1 MDKDV
6 KNSRQANSNGPNTDH
21 VLEWLESP
29 DNHLVTV
36 DDPAYPPLL
45 REAADHPLY
54 LYVRGDPAVLVRP
67 MIAIVGSRNSTVYGR
82 EIAFRLGVELASKGF
97 VVCSGLASGID
108 TQAHRAALKAG
119 VPTLAVLGNGLYDVY
134 PPANRGLAAQIVAP
148 GPAQGA
154 LVSELALD
162 ARPIS
167 SHFPSRNR
175 IISGL
180 SLGVCVVEATM
191 RSGSLIT
198 ARLALQQNREVFAVP
213 GSVNSNRSRGC
224 HELLRQGAVLVES
237 ADDILAHVETLYR
250 GQLDLLSLTSPAG
263 DCVAADGTKN
273 QSATGRHGQ
282 AGSAA
287 KAQAAKTNAPRASAE
302 SPVLAFIGSDPIN
315 MDALVQRT
323 GLTISELS
331 QQLLT
336 LELAGE
342 IQKHGGSW
350 VRQSGCQ

>member
-1 MDKDV
+1 MDMD
-6 KNSRQANSNGPNTDH
+6 QQHTDRTKTERTDREK
-21 VLEWLESP
+21 VSAWLADP
-29 DNHLVTV
+29 DNHLLTV

-45 REAADHPLY
+45 RETSGHPFY
-54 LYVRGDPAVLVRP
+54 LYVRGDPAVLARP
-67 MIAIVGSRNSTVYGR
+67 MIAIVGSRNSTAYGR
-82 EIAFRLGVELASKGF
+82 EMAFRLGAELAKKGF

-108 TQAHRAALKAG
+108 TEAHKAAVK
-119 VPTLAVLGNGLYDVY
+119 VSTPTVAVLGNGLYDVY
-134 PPANRGLAAQIVAP
+134 PPANRGLAGQIVAS

-154 LVSELALD
+154 LISELPLD
-162 ARPIS
+162 SGPVA

-237 ADDILAHVETLYR
+237 ADDILSQVEFLYR
-250 GQLDLLSLTSPAG
+250 GQLDLLSLAQPSVAIPSAVTDAG
-263 DCVAADGTKN
+263 AAGHAGTTAGTK
-273 QSATGRHGQ
+273 
-282 AGSAA
+282 AG
-287 KAQAAKTNAPRASAE
+287 TND
-302 SPVLAFIGSDPIN
+302 SPVLACIGIDPIN

-323 GLTISELS
+323 GLTVSELS
-331 QQLLT
+331 HQLLA

-342 IQKHGGSW
+342 IEKHGGNW
-350 VRQSGCQ
+350 VRQVTCK

>member
-1 MDKDV
+1 MRKGDRMNREKV
-6 KNSRQANSNGPNTDH
+6 SA
-21 VLEWLESP
+21 WLAQP

-36 DDPAYPPLL
+36 DDPGYPPLL
-45 REAADHPLY
+45 REISDHPLY
-54 LYVRGDPAVLVRP
+54 LFVRGDPAVLSRP

-82 EIAFRLGVELASKGF
+82 ETAFRLGAELAQKGF

-108 TQAHRAALKAG
+108 TEAHKAALHSAS
-119 VPTLAVLGNGLYDVY
+119 PTVAVLGNGLYDVY
-134 PPANRGLAAQIVAP
+134 PPANRGLANRIAAP
-148 GPAQGA
+148 GLVQGA
-154 LVSELALD
+154 LISELALD
-162 ARPIS
+162 AGPLS

-237 ADDILAHVETLYR
+237 ADDILAHVESLYH
-250 GQLDLLSLTSPAG
+250 GQMDLLSQLQPAAAATG
-263 DCVAADGTKN
+263 SQRMTVAAATEAISD
-273 QSATGRHGQ
+273 QSN
-282 AGSAA
+282 
-287 KAQAAKTNAPRASAE
+287 NA
-302 SPVLAFIGSDPIN
+302 VLACIGADPVN
-315 MDALVQRT
+315 MDALVVRT
-323 GLTISELS
+323 GLTISVLS
-331 QQLLT
+331 QQLLA

-342 IQKHGGSW
+342 IHRHGGGGW
-350 VRQSGCQ
+350 VREPACK